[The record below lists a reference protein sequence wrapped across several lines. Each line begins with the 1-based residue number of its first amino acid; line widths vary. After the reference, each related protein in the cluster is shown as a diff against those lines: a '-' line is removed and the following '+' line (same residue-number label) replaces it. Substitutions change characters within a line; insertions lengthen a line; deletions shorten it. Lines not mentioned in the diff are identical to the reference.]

1 MLNSA
6 LHVST
11 FADCIRYLWKV
22 RFLLAAA
29 CWWKYRA
36 IEFRVQKYR
45 INYLIDFLQ
54 FIVATWDRYL
64 ILQKSWFRIIL
75 ERFAQRLDFF
85 KSFNTP
91 DEKRIKNSFINLFAA
106 IKEHFSQAN
115 IERKKI
121 YLYEDSKSRLPKES
135 FLRRPPNFHCKLE
148 TEV

>member
-1 MLNSA
+1 MLNTA

-106 IKEHFSQAN
+106 IRNIFLKRILKEKKSTFTRIQSQDYLKKVFCEDPRISTAN
-115 IERKKI
+115 
-121 YLYEDSKSRLPKES
+121 
-135 FLRRPPNFHCKLE
+135 
-148 TEV
+148 